1 LKLQTYKL
9 RKQIEKLEG
18 NLIPVSEIKEIINL
32 QWSIISAWLFTS
44 NYKGNKS
51 MVGGC
56 GPL

>member
-1 LKLQTYKL
+1 L
-9 RKQIEKLEG
+9 RKLIDELEG